1 MVSAMGKVRRKE
13 DIYAFIER
21 DKVCSIESL
30 LNEFE
35 VSVSTIHRDL
45 NVLER
50 EGRINKFHGKVTI
63 REDDYSVESRKA
75 VNVELKQRIAR
86 KAFSS
91 IGSGDCLFFDDS
103 TTVYYLAQA
112 LCASNIRDV
121 TVVSNGTL
129 LLDLFLRTRNI
140 DFFSTGGKLNDNFDN
155 FIGPQALR
163 TIEDFNG
170 SKYFFSTSYLS
181 VEGGVS
187 DLFSPDEMAIKTKM
201 FEKSRETFL
210 LADSTKFGKT
220 SVVKWFD
227 VNDIDHIIT
236 DSALHPDQL
245 RRFEDAGVNL
255 VVV

>member
-1 MVSAMGKVRRKE
+1 MGKVRRKE
-13 DIYAFIER
+13 DIYAFIMRE
-21 DKVCSIESL
+21 KICSIESL
-30 LNEFE
+30 LNEFD

-50 EGRINKFHGKVTI
+50 EGRISKFHGRVTI
-63 REDDYSVESRKA
+63 KEDDYSIESRMR
-75 VNVELKQRIAR
+75 VNIDLKQRIAG
-86 KAFSS
+86 KALSF
-91 IGSGDCLFFDDS
+91 IESGDCLFFDDS
-103 TTVYYLAQA
+103 TTVYQLARA
-112 LCASNIRDV
+112 LCESNIRNV
-121 TVVSNGTL
+121 TVVSNGTR
-129 LLDLFLRTRNI
+129 LLDLFLKTKNI

-170 SKYFFSTSYLS
+170 SKYFFSTSYIS

-220 SVVKWFD
+220 SVVKLFD
-227 VNDIDHIIT
+227 VNGIDHIIS
-236 DSALHPDQL
+236 DSALHPDQR
-245 RRFEDAGVNL
+245 RRFEEAGIGLITV
-255 VVV
+255 